1 MDLSKLSEPFP
12 ENEVKWRIGQAGKG
26 SRGIWAKLLAYID
39 ARAVM
44 DRLDEVCGIENWRN
58 EFKPAPCGG
67 NLCGISIKIDGE
79 WVTKWDGAENTDI
92 EEVKG
97 GLSDSFKRAAVQWGI
112 GRYLYNFGETWAD
125 VNENGKNYAN
135 CKIRVNG
142 KEEYV
147 NFKWDA
153 PKSVGGKSE
162 KPKGKPADKP
172 KSNGKPQDNPSSL
185 SIDSI
190 PEEHREYCMSAVAD
204 ISNAAS
210 LAELSAMWSKSV
222 VKRPKPVQDF
232 LLPLFSARK
241 NQVTE
246 PAPC

>member
-12 ENEVKWRIGQAGKG
+12 ENEVKWRIGQAGKKKNG
-26 SRGIWAKLLAYID
+26 EIWAKILAYID

-67 NLCGISIKIDGE
+67 NLCGVSIKIGDE
-79 WVTKWDGAENTDI
+79 WVTKWDGAENTDF

-112 GRYLYNFGETWAD
+112 GRYLYNMGEQWAE
-125 VNENGKNYAN
+125 VNDRGSHYAN
-135 CKIRVNG
+135 CKIKVNG
-142 KEEYV
+142 KEEWV
-147 NFKWDA
+147 SFNWDS
-153 PKSVGGKSE
+153 PKSKNGKSE
-162 KPKGKPADKP
+162 HKQPADKP

-241 NQVTE
+241 KQVTE